1 MTRIIIAAAGNG
13 ERWNNFRN
21 TPKHLMTIENEILL
35 HRTYRQFRGYTE
47 DIVIIGI
54 DERYQVGDARLE
66 MPLDGDWLDF
76 GKMYSSNHL
85 WSNTRTIIVFGD
97 VYFTDDAVKKIMSN
111 QDQYKFFMRK
121 GKSKYTGKGHKEIFA
136 LAFDGSMNEK
146 IKQHI
151 NELVAAK
158 QRGAGAWRLY
168 LHMQGFK
175 QQSSYYVDYFKN
187 GGYIEINDWTD
198 DFDYP
203 EDLLK
208 WEKMR
213 LKLGAK

>member
-1 MTRIIIAAAGNG
+1 MI
-13 ERWNNFRN
+13 
-21 TPKHLMTIENEILL
+21 
-35 HRTYRQFRGYTE
+35 
-47 DIVIIGI
+47 
-54 DERYQVGDARLE
+54 
-66 MPLDGDWLDF
+66 GDWLDF
-76 GKMYSSNHL
+76 GKIYSSSHL
-85 WSNTRTIIVFGD
+85 WSDERTIIVFGD
-97 VYFTDDAVKKIMSN
+97 VYFTDEAVKKIMSN
-111 QDQYKFFMRK
+111 QDPYKFFMRK
-121 GKSKYTGKGHKEIFA
+121 GPSKYTGKGHKEIFA